1 MLILDN
7 WVEEALALK
16 LGDSLFLPCDSKDE
30 QQSLYLELRKL
41 IREKDP
47 IDPIAVARISLQKT
61 FRDGK
66 RWIIIRKK
74 VQNPMQAY
82 RKTAGGK
89 INRVSLQ
96 RDLRRR
102 RKIQLLARE
111 GYTIAQ
117 ANEVLVPEL
126 SEKEIQ
132 MTPFKEKEDV

>member
-1 MLILDN
+1 MLILDS
-7 WVEEALALK
+7 WIEEALALK
-16 LGDSLFLPCDSKDE
+16 LGESLFLPCDSKDE
-30 QQSLYLELRKL
+30 QKSLYIELRKL
-41 IREKDP
+41 VREKDP
-47 IDPIAVARISLQKT
+47 IDPIAVARISLQKV

-89 INRVSLQ
+89 IDRVSLQ

-111 GYTIAQ
+111 GYTVAQ
-117 ANEVLVPEL
+117 ANEVLVPPL

-132 MTPFKEKEDV
+132 TIPFKEKEDA